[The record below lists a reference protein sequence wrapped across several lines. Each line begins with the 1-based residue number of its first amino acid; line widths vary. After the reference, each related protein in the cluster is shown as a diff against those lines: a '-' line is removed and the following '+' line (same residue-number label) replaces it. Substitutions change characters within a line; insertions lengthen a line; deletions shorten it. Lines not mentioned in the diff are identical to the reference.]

1 MKLKKIERD
10 FISLQRVLRIAT
22 VGKNGMPHNV
32 PLCHV
37 IDGDRIYFATEK
49 GSKKVKN
56 LKENGKVALV
66 CDEYSEIWS
75 YLKGVFIQG
84 KTRVISQGQEF
95 RKVRKLFYQKY
106 PQYEREFP
114 IEEGDA
120 VIVEIIPQNI
130 VSWGL

>member
-1 MKLKKIERD
+1 MKLKKIKRD
-10 FISLQRVLRIAT
+10 LISLQRVLRIAT
-22 VGKNGMPHNV
+22 VDKNGMPHNV
-32 PLCHV
+32 PVCHV
-37 IDGDRIYFATEK
+37 MEGNHIYFATGKE
-49 GSKKVKN
+49 SKKIKN
-56 LKENGKVALV
+56 LEENGEVALV

-75 YLKGVFIQG
+75 YLKGVFIQV

-106 PQYEREFP
+106 PQYESEFP
-114 IEEGDA
+114 IEEGNT